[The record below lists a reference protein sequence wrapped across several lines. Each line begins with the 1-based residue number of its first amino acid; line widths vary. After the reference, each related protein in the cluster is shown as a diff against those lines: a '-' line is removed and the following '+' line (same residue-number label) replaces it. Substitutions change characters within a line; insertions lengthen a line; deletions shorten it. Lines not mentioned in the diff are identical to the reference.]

1 MKNITIR
8 PSELVRAE
16 VCLQLVRSCKPP
28 NEISLRWLFQSVSGK
43 QVPWSP
49 KPKLETFFSFLKK
62 YACHQNHI
70 FMSQLLKKMETLNF
84 ISCCVH
90 NFRLGP
96 VYKEILRIT
105 LLLWLPYRGRV
116 YKASRVT
123 LAALKTLYKSGLYS
137 RLQETKHDKCVNS
150 HFGLGLL
157 LLENVSTNS
166 FLRSKLKYSITELLI
181 VLLSN

>member
-96 VYKEILRIT
+96 VY
-105 LLLWLPYRGRV
+105 RGRV